1 MVQAIQTIDEK
12 AIYTEN
18 VLPVFC
24 NFTTAHTYVVSSGAE
39 NASITE
45 TTTESYND
53 LGSISVEFTGTSEV
67 IFSSGGTQM
76 DTVIERDGKYKLSY
90 AFLKDDPTADITFV
104 VDVYVNEVLQS
115 YNTISQNLYSTSGFI
130 DGQWNVYWWDIALNS
145 GDVVT
150 YRFRAQSDTLGAML
164 FFSRM
169 KLELANKNQSQPS
182 QYTNPKITEI
192 YATATLDFPSIA
204 HNDTHSLT
212 ATVTGAKVGDFVQ
225 VVPPVE
231 VATEKLTCIGIVTA
245 EDTVTV
251 IMSNNAGGSV
261 DLASAV
267 YKFHITRN

>member
-12 AIYTEN
+12 AIYTDN

-24 NFTTAHTYVVSSGAE
+24 NFTTAHSYVISSGSE
-39 NASITE
+39 NASVSGD
-45 TTTESYND
+45 TTENYNS
-53 LGSISVEFTGTSEV
+53 LGAILVEFTGTNEV

-76 DTVIERDGKYKLSY
+76 DTVINRDGDYKLSY
-90 AFLKDDPTADITFV
+90 AFFKDDPTADITFIV
-104 VDVYVNEVLQS
+104 EVYINEVLQT

-130 DGQWNVYWWDIALNS
+130 DGQWNVYWQNIELTD

-169 KLELANKNQSQPS
+169 KLELSNKNQSQPS

-192 YATATLDFPSIA
+192 YATQTLDFPSIA

-231 VATEKLTCIGIVTA
+231 VATNDLTYSAIVTDDA
-245 EDTVTV
+245 EVTLT
-251 IMSNNAGGSV
+251 ISNNGGGAV
-261 DLASAV
+261 DLASAE
-267 YKFHITRN
+267 YKFYLTRR